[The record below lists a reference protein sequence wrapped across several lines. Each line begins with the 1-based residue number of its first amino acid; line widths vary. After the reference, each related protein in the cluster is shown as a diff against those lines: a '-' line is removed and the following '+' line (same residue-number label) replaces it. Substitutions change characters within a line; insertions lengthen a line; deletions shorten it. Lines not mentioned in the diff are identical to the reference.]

1 MKILIIAACSLGK
14 CTWHW
19 WQCRATFIEGDVR
32 GCFAAMLCQ
41 CLCLSCLSH
50 LLWMTAKTSDNHSV
64 LNVCEK
70 PRERGREL
78 SATLA
83 NHLIGCHTE
92 LTFEGYRSISPEMKK
107 RDERERGQET
117 EERDWICSERAVES
131 AALINASVY
140 PSAPHGLISSMIS
153 THPGPPPPLAIPHTF
168 SLSISPREKRER
180 KHRDERK
187 KKEYSRGRATGGWVN
202 A

>member
-1 MKILIIAACSLGK
+1 M
-14 CTWHW
+14 
-19 WQCRATFIEGDVR
+19 
-32 GCFAAMLCQ
+32 
-41 CLCLSCLSH
+41 
-50 LLWMTAKTSDNHSV
+50 AKASDNHSV

-70 PRERGREL
+70 ARERGREL

-107 RDERERGQET
+107 RDERERGGVRDRGEK
-117 EERDWICSERAVES
+117 DWICSERAVQS

-153 THPGPPPPLAIPHTF
+153 THPSPPPPCAIPHP
-168 SLSISPREKRER
+168 SLSDYLARREEKGRTEMKGGRRNTVGSEPER
-180 KHRDERK
+180 AE
-187 KKEYSRGRATGGWVN
+187 
-202 A
+202 